1 MKRYILLLGLL
12 LAFFTPA
19 WAQDD
24 ASDQD
29 VVLKTDLPTGFNYQ
43 ALIYADGKP
52 VAEKDI
58 KLRITLQDA
67 STPYLVEEHNAK
79 TSKTGWVEVLVGSQ
93 NPADMENVPW
103 EKSLLVKVEVDLTG
117 SGTYV
122 VLGAP
127 VKMEPVPYALFAK
140 TAPIIRGNGD
150 TEKPIFQVRNSRD
163 LPIFSVYEDA
173 ISMNVAERSAG
184 TRRPRGG
191 FAVKTFRT
199 TDHSNES
206 STRLALDDGALS
218 LFVDPVLRRPRG
230 GFAVKTFRSSL
241 RGEEEPETLFSMDE
255 RSTYFTID
263 QCQVGSTFQFRD
275 RDEEEKIIMNLKD
288 GYIQTVSGN
297 NKNTVLKKLP
307 DPASTSLD
315 VTWVASGGF
324 PSYLIPYG
332 LEFTNL
338 MRWRV
343 PEVQI
348 DGNDVPYHISIIDN
362 APNAQGKNLS
372 DYFTVGKII
381 KCTAAPVGYKMKEA
395 EALMLK
401 SDVVLVAGES
411 YPYGSIQITWAE
423 YPNVEYLHALGGGSG
438 DILARPDQL
447 GLGFRSSVP
456 IDYNVK
462 SFHDTIEA
470 LPLTDRAYWPE
481 VAHNMPFKLE
491 VTDPDYENY
500 IKVINREGDKVY
512 FKLSDNEDFYNYVV
526 AHGEEEVSKNAYLIN
541 VGMRATFPN
550 GVYPDEDFEFKIYI
564 KKK

>member
-1 MKRYILLLGLL
+1 
-12 LAFFTPA
+12 
-19 WAQDD
+19 
-24 ASDQD
+24 
-29 VVLKTDLPTGFNYQ
+29 
-43 ALIYADGKP
+43 
-52 VAEKDI
+52 
-58 KLRITLQDA
+58 
-67 STPYLVEEHNAK
+67 
-79 TSKTGWVEVLVGSQ
+79 
-93 NPADMENVPW
+93 
-103 EKSLLVKVEVDLTG
+103 
-117 SGTYV
+117 
-122 VLGAP
+122 
-127 VKMEPVPYALFAK
+127 
-140 TAPIIRGNGD
+140 
-150 TEKPIFQVRNSRD
+150 
-163 LPIFSVYEDA
+163 
-173 ISMNVAERSAG
+173 
-184 TRRPRGG
+184 
-191 FAVKTFRT
+191 
-199 TDHSNES
+199 
-206 STRLALDDGALS
+206 
-218 LFVDPVLRRPRG
+218 
-230 GFAVKTFRSSL
+230 
-241 RGEEEPETLFSMDE
+241 
-255 RSTYFTID
+255 
-263 QCQVGSTFQFRD
+263 
-275 RDEEEKIIMNLKD
+275 MNLKD

-423 YPNVEYLHALGGGSG
+423 YPNVEYLHALGGGGG
-438 DILARPDQL
+438 DILARPDRL

-470 LPLTDRAYWPE
+470 LPLTDHAYWPE

-526 AHGEEEVSKNAYLIN
+526 AHGEEEVSKKAYLIN